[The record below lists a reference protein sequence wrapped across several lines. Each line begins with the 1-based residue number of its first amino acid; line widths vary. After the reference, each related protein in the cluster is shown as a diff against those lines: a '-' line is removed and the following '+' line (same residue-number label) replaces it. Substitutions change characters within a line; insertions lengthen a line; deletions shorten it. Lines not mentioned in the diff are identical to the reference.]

1 MQLTFT
7 ALLLDRIPL
16 NFFCQTHWCVLVGS
30 VFMYDRFT
38 VVLIDIIVDLINSTI
53 FTARDVVADVRI

>member
-16 NFFCQTHWCVLVGS
+16 NFFCQTHWCVLVGI
-30 VFMYDRFT
+30 VFMYDRFA
-38 VVLIDIIVDLINSTI
+38 VVFIDIVVDLVNLTI
-53 FTARDVVADVRI
+53 FTARNVVADVRI